1 MIIVIAII
9 LIFANIL
16 LEDAF
21 WIRMIIIVAIIL
33 IIADII
39 TASEAPSP
47 TEQRVRMLNK
57 KEGEGLLNIFQIF
70 K

>member
-9 LIFANIL
+9 SIIANIL
-16 LEDAF
+16 SEDAF
-21 WIRMIIIVAIIL
+21 WIRMNIVVAIIL

-39 TASEAPSP
+39 TVSEAPSP

-57 KEGEGLLNIFQIF
+57 
-70 K
+70 